1 MRLENTSSSQWDE
14 KEIASSL
21 SVNELEDRKL
31 LVNLVRGHWPD
42 SLQDQVFLKDM
53 PDALAA
59 LELVQKYGVQR
70 AARIIIKMNE

>member
-1 MRLENTSSSQWDE
+1 M
-14 KEIASSL
+14 ASSL
-21 SVNELEDRKL
+21 SDNELKDRKL